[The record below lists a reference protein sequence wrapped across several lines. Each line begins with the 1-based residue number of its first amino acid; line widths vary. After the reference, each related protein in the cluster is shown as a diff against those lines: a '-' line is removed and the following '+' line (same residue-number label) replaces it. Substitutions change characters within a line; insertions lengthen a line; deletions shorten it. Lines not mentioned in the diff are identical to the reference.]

1 MPPGEGPVTR
11 PIRTAIDA
19 ELAARDWMRHLG
31 FPDSRLTDSG
41 ADGGVDVRSS
51 DAVAQVKKE
60 LSPTGRPKL
69 QELYGIATY
78 EGRQALF
85 FTMAGYTDQAVE
97 WGTKAGMALFRFDY
111 NGDIVPENVLAR
123 RLLEESA
130 LPASGFDA
138 FLSVVHSPPLER
150 DAVADDIRSAYTR
163 VVNKGNPAQASKA
176 AVDLTRFLLLLDDTE
191 GAGTSIA
198 WALEKGTEDYRPVA
212 QAKLGL
218 VLERQGDITAAR
230 EAYEQAIRSAHPDA
244 TPEAARHLG
253 NMLESSGDIA
263 GAREAYN
270 KAGTYGDGEWALDA
284 LLQLGSL
291 EGDQGNLAAARAAY
305 EQVIRSGDPDT
316 AKGAVLDLGE
326 LLAKDGDLN
335 GAEALYRQEM
345 TGLPLQLRRE
355 VAVYL
360 IDLLAGQA
368 KFDAVRQLYRDMWP
382 SMEIPAAFLRPE
394 AKLHQLG

>member
-1 MPPGEGPVTR
+1 MLPGEGPLTR

-19 ELAARDWMRHLG
+19 EVAARDWMRHLG
-31 FPDSRLTDSG
+31 FSDSRLPNSG

-69 QELYGIATY
+69 QGLYGIATY
-78 EGRQALF
+78 EGRLALF
-85 FTMAGYTDQAVE
+85 FTMAGYTNQAVE
-97 WGTKAGMALFRFDY
+97 WGTEAGMALFRLDY
-111 NGDIVPENVLAR
+111 NGDIVPENIPAR
-123 RLLEESA
+123 RLMEDSA

-150 DAVADDIRSAYTR
+150 DAVADDLRSAYTR
-163 VVNKGNPAQASKA
+163 VMNHGNPEHASKA
-176 AVDLTRFLLLLDDTE
+176 AVDLARFLLLLGDTE
-191 GAGTSIA
+191 GAGRSIA
-198 WALEKGTEDYRPVA
+198 WALEKGTENYKPVA

-218 VLERQGDITAAR
+218 ALESQGDITAAR

-253 NMLESSGDIA
+253 NMLESRGDIT

-270 KAGTYGDGEWALDA
+270 KAGAYGHGEWALDA
-284 LLQLGSL
+284 LLRLGSL
-291 EGDQGNLAAARAAY
+291 EGDQGNLAEARAAY
-305 EQVIRSGDPDT
+305 EQVIRSGDPDI
-316 AKGAVLDLGE
+316 AQGAVLDLGK
-326 LLAKDGDLN
+326 LLAKHGDLI

-345 TGLPLQLRRE
+345 TGLPLQRRRE
-355 VAVYL
+355 VALYL

-368 KFDAVRQLYRDMWP
+368 KFDAVRQLYREVWP

-394 AKLHQLG
+394 AKLHRLG